1 MILSIVK
8 ARPEPW
14 EIVWLISIVP
24 TIIGLLSLPKNNIR
38 QLYLCAFGTLFIG
51 VGPLVFGACTM
62 IQTLYFN
69 ISQGRAPATRQW
81 QNAPMKMAASAFV
94 IQFHGISLYYANKLI
109 GAWSSK
115 GEKKTS

>member
-1 MILSIVK
+1 M
-8 ARPEPW
+8 
-14 EIVWLISIVP
+14 VWLISIVP

-38 QLYLCAFGTLFIG
+38 QLYVYAFGTLFIG
-51 VGPLVFGACTM
+51 VGPLVFGACAV
-62 IQTLYFN
+62 IQNLYFN
-69 ISQGRAPATRQW
+69 ISHGRAPATRQW